1 MPPYFDLMLV
11 GFFLIVGALGGLLV
25 VAVAGGLALAVVGIF
40 VSYTWHHRRE
50 RDEYK
55 DALGRMAREVIH
67 VDDFAR
73 RYERDFLDADNRA
86 REAGYQVLHKL
97 RQLRYNYAENH
108 NTLFVDPLPGNGLKP
123 KDENDNEKVR

>member
-25 VAVAGGLALAVVGIF
+25 IAVVGGLALAVVGVF
-40 VSYTWHHRRE
+40 VSYAWHHRRE

-73 RYERDFLDADNRA
+73 RYETEFSSADMRT
-86 REAGYQVLHKL
+86 REAAFQVLRKL

-123 KDENDNEKVR
+123 KDENDHEKMR